1 VTEKNAIMVKN
12 FTEPKRSFNCILR
25 PVTNWNEENNP
36 HPNLRNYLT
45 FHVEKQHA
53 LAGLKLG
60 ITCLLTQA
68 FSPIADEN
76 IKN

>member
-1 VTEKNAIMVKN
+1 MQSWSRISQNQRDPSIAYYVLSQIGM
-12 FTEPKRSFNCILR
+12 RRII
-25 PVTNWNEENNP
+25 
-36 HPNLRNYLT
+36 LRNYLT

-53 LAGLKLG
+53 LVGLKLG
-60 ITCLLTQA
+60 ITCLLTHA